1 MDIRSLK
8 PANVFQQTEYV
19 HSISDD
25 DIAIVCYGHLRSF
38 LYALPKTL
46 LAISGIGNPH
56 IFMHTWASLDYAEN
70 NDSTIKNLH
79 NTIKSVCQGYNF
91 VSLQIDRQPLPNTS
105 HPQQYMYYSMWS
117 ANQLKKNL
125 ENRLLARYKKC
136 IKIRP
141 DIFISQQICDLNLNL
156 NKNFYLSDVGS
167 RHADIVA
174 IGSSRTIDLI
184 CSFISRID
192 FDAACQDMQL
202 KHFEYLSG
210 TLSLEKAPLTYGKDW
225 LILRV
230 NYSSED

>member
-56 IFMHTWASLDYAEN
+56 IFMHTWASLDYAES
-70 NDSTIKNLH
+70 NDSTIKNLPS
-79 NTIKSVCQGYNF
+79 TIKSVCHGYNF
-91 VSLQIDRQPLPNTS
+91 VSLQIDHQLLPNAS
-105 HPQQYMYYSMWS
+105 NPQQYMYYSMWS

-125 ENRLLARYKKC
+125 ENKLLTRYKKC

-141 DIFISQQICDLNLNL
+141 DIFISPQICELSST
-156 NKNFYLSDVGS
+156 KSFYFSGVDN
-167 RHADIVA
+167 RHADIIA
-174 IGSSRTIDLI
+174 IGSSRMIDLI
-184 CSFISRID
+184 CSFISTID
-192 FDAACQDMQL
+192 FNATCQNIQL
-202 KHFEYLSG
+202 KHFEYLSEV
-210 TLSLEKAPLTYGKDW
+210 LNLERAPLTYGKDW
-225 LILRV
+225 SIFRV
-230 NYSSED
+230 NYYSED